1 MRRGQADA
9 EAGSSA
15 RQLSV
20 DDPADLSLSSSGTS
34 GWWTRPALPRWP
46 VDPASGATTGRC
58 WARTLFVALAVLA
71 SFAVLAAW
79 PIFRRFCE
87 EAGIAEAV
95 GRAQLDSIEAS
106 GVCSIVL
113 GGTTAADGTDMS
125 GWELGAQ
132 RWIPGDKRDDVSTY
146 ASVQNLSAWERAGVW
161 WEVAPHVHE
170 PGAYR
175 IRIRQVEENGWRK
188 EIGWYLS
195 ASRFYAT
202 DERGLFSSYVAILS
216 EPTMIPVDDSEVG
229 ERIKLRVDNTSSL
242 LSEPR
247 MIPVNDT
254 MLPAPGAYVASSA
267 WMLVPLSEAGAYRIQ
282 LKTGPPGVEEMAGW
296 YLSAERFFDRDRRND
311 DSTYV
316 SLVRDEG
323 EATTW
328 ILQCSSCC
336 VGMDAGTN
344 GEEFPDFYK

>member
-1 MRRGQADA
+1 
-9 EAGSSA
+9 
-15 RQLSV
+15 
-20 DDPADLSLSSSGTS
+20 
-34 GWWTRPALPRWP
+34 
-46 VDPASGATTGRC
+46 VDPSSGATTGRC

-71 SFAVLAAW
+71 SFAALAAW
-79 PIFRRFCE
+79 PIFRRFCAE
-87 EAGIAEAV
+87 VGIAE
-95 GRAQLDSIEAS
+95 AQLDSIEAS

-113 GGTTAADGTDMS
+113 DGTTAADGTDMS

-132 RWIPGDKRDDVSTY
+132 RWIPGDKRDEVSTY
-146 ASVQNLSAWERAGVW
+146 ASVQNLTAWERAGVW

-175 IRIRQVEENGWRK
+175 IRIRQVEENGWRE

-202 DERGLFSSYVAILS
+202 DERGLFSSYVTIHS

-229 ERIKLRVDNTSSL
+229 ERIKLRVDDRSSL

-247 MIPVNDT
+247 MVPVNDT
-254 MLPAPGAYVASSA
+254 MLPAHGAYVASSA
-267 WMLVPLSEAGAYRIQ
+267 WMLVPLSEAGAYNIR

-296 YLSAERFFDRDRRND
+296 YLSAQRFFERDGRND

-328 ILQCSSCC
+328 FLKCSSCC
-336 VGMDAGTN
+336 VEQEW
-344 GEEFPDFYK
+344 GEEFPDFYQ